1 MGMKLEFIFFSN
13 FYIGNID
20 ELIQKKIPLLFFCK
34 KNRFHIEEF
43 RFYMDPLQKYTAFTA
58 KKKKWEKKKKKK
70 IKKKLIKKE

>member
-20 ELIQKKIPLLFFCK
+20 ELIQKKIPLLFLCK
-34 KNRFHIEEF
+34 KKKKKKKKKKWFHIEEF

-58 KKKKWEKKKKKK
+58 KK
-70 IKKKLIKKE
+70 